1 MRSSTFIAQLLPFT
15 RRFFWVNRL
24 RAAIAQRLPNVSQR
38 LFPAALAKRTI
49 VESLFTSVPAVYR
62 RLYQTLTPSMRL
74 FANERLISGI
84 A

>member
-1 MRSSTFIAQLLPFT
+1 LHDSFLLRVVISGQIVWRT
-15 RRFFWVNRL
+15 
-24 RAAIAQRLPNVSQR
+24 AIAQRLPNVSQR

-49 VESLFTSVPAVYR
+49 VESLLTSVPATCR
-62 RLYQTLTPSMRL
+62 RLYQTQTSSMRL